1 MDQNQFSMEQA
12 MAFANSKAGR
22 QLMQLLK
29 QRNDLNIQ
37 AAMQAAA
44 SGNQDLAKESLSSL
58 LADPQIQAL
67 LNKFGG

>member
-12 MAFANSKAGR
+12 MSFANSKAGR

-29 QRNDLNIQ
+29 QRNDPNVQ

-44 SGNQDLAKESLSSL
+44 SGNQDQAKEHLSSL

-67 LNKFGG
+67 LKQFGG